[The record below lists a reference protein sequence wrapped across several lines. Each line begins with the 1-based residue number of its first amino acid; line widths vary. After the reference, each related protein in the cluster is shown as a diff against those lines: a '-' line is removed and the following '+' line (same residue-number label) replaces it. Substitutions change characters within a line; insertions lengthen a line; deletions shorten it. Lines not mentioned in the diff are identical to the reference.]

1 MLNRSDAKVGLRA
14 EDVVAAIKQD
24 IAVMVPNSTAVP
36 ASVNRGVP
44 IILDEPK
51 HAVSVALRDLADRFI
66 RVADATDRWHRRTRP
81 PAQPTP
87 QDQPLVPVAWR

>member
-1 MLNRSDAKVGLRA
+1 MLNRSDAKVGLRP

-66 RVADATDRWHRRTRP
+66 RVADAPPVAPTPRP
-81 PAQPTP
+81 PSQASA
-87 QDQPLVPVAWR
+87 QDQPLVPFAWR